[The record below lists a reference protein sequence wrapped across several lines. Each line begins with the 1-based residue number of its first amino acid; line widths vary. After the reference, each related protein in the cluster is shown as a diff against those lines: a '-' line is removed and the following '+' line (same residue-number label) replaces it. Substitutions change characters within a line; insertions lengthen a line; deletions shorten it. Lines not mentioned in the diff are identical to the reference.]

1 MTELESPAPR
11 QRSGRAARAAARSG
25 NGRRSGPSFIRREIP
40 TFDLLSEEGLDLV
53 EQHADRLLADVGIE
67 IRDDEESLR
76 TLLTTQERNWARD
89 EDVNDSARIYLN
101 RLSDFLFVLARALNV
116 AAGGGDVL
124 WKRDRKTPG

>member
-25 NGRRSGPSFIRREIP
+25 NGRRSGPAFIRREIP

-67 IRDDEESLR
+67 IRDDSEALQLLR
-76 TLLTTQERNWARD
+76 D
-89 EDVNDSARIYLN
+89 
-101 RLSDFLFVLARALNV
+101 
-116 AAGGGDVL
+116 AGASVDGV
-124 WKRDRKTPG
+124 DRKSTRLNSSH